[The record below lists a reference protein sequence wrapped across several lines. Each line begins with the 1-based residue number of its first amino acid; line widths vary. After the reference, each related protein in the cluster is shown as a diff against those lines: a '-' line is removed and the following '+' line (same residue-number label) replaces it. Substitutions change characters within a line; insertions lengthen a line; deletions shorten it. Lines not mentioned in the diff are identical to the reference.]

1 MSVSKSLRVV
11 VLAAWL
17 AAAGCT
23 TLRELPRTDY
33 ASTPQR
39 KGVRV
44 ETRDGLA
51 YDFDYATYDPDSL
64 TGYRQKTDVDGPV
77 SEVAV
82 VRIALDDVTRMR
94 TRQVDWYRTG
104 LIGGGVIAGV
114 AAVGL
119 VKAARDDNNASDGDP
134 NCSRCGLPNAAG
146 R

>member
-1 MSVSKSLRVV
+1 MTVSRSLRVA

-17 AAAGCT
+17 ASGCT

-33 ASTPQR
+33 ASAPQR

-44 ETRDGLA
+44 ETREGLA
-51 YDFDYATYDPDSL
+51 YDFDYATYDGDSL
-64 TGYRQKTDVDGPV
+64 TGYRQKSDVDGPV

-104 LIGGGVIAGV
+104 LIGGGIIAGV

-119 VKAARDDNNASDGDP
+119 VKAAQDNGNSGSDVP
-134 NCSRCGLPNAAG
+134 ECPRCSLPNAAG